1 MGEIQEAV
9 ITIAAKTVAGLQV
22 RAAVMKRI
30 FQNADEE
37 YTDARLVRA
46 MIRDIEAMS
55 SPRAPVA

>member
-30 FQNADEE
+30 FRDADEE